1 MYICVLTGQHDDA
14 RMNIA
19 IAISAA
25 RMGGTMTN
33 YTEVV
38 KLHKTKDAS
47 GKEVVCGARVKDRQ
61 TGGERDGERKG
72 MTSRAWM
79 KDRLEERKR
88 RERQKLR
95 EREREERRE
104 SMKYMCY
111 KGLLC
116 KGMP

>member
-95 EREREERRE
+95 ERERG
-104 SMKYMCY
+104 K
-111 KGLLC
+111 KGINEIYVL
-116 KGMP
+116 

>member
-1 MYICVLTGQHDDA
+1 MKTYLMYICVLTGQHDDA

-38 KLHKTKDAS
+38 KLHKKKDAS

-61 TGGERDGERKG
+61 TGRERDGGGEGWSVELGWKTK
-72 MTSRAWM
+72 M
-79 KDRLEERKR
+79 EQRKR

-95 EREREERRE
+95 ERGGE
-104 SMKYMCY
+104 
-111 KGLLC
+111 KGINEIYVL
-116 KGMP
+116 